1 MDVSEPTPAQ
11 RVQNGSDLVGV
22 IEAAEEFDVA
32 CCCALGMSH
41 PAFDERTQSGCHRRL
56 WPNFLSD
63 HISKLVNNCYYHLR
77 QIRSIRRS
85 LTIDSTHALVRA
97 LVLSRIDYCNS
108 LLGGISGTLLSRLD
122 GVMRAAARLVLQL
135 QYRDHVTT
143 LIRDR
148 LHWLDAAS
156 RITYKLC
163 VLVFCCRNGL
173 APRYLV
179 EHCIPVATIPGRS
192 NLRSAAAGE
201 LCIPRCLTATLGP
214 RAFAVSGPSSWNS
227 LPSDLREPG
236 ISLATFKKLLKTVL
250 FRQMPLS
257 L

>member
-1 MDVSEPTPAQ
+1 
-11 RVQNGSDLVGV
+11 
-22 IEAAEEFDVA
+22 
-32 CCCALGMSH
+32 MSH
-41 PAFDERTQSGCHRRL
+41 PAFDERTQSGCHCRL
-56 WPNFLSD
+56 WPNFLRP
-63 HISKLVNNCYYHLR
+63 HFEAGKQLLLYHLR
-77 QIRSIRRS
+77 QIRSIQRS
-85 LTIDSTHALVRA
+85 WTIDSTQALVRA

-108 LLGGISGTLLSRLD
+108 LLGGISGTLPSRLD

-135 QYRDHVTT
+135 HYRDQVTT

-192 NLRSAAAGE
+192 KLRSAAAGE

-227 LPSDLREPG
+227 LPSDPG
-236 ISLATFKKLLKTVL
+236 NLESALQPSKSCS
-250 FRQMPLS
+250 RLS
-257 L
+257 CSDECL